1 MRREKEELERPLSD
15 SRLGSMALLESRVE
29 GFSVWWVSFWTAFCF
44 WNFLAEVSIVMSM

>member
-29 GFSVWWVSFWTAFCF
+29 GFSVWWFSFWTAFCF
-44 WNFLAEVSIVMSM
+44 WNFLAEVSIVMAM